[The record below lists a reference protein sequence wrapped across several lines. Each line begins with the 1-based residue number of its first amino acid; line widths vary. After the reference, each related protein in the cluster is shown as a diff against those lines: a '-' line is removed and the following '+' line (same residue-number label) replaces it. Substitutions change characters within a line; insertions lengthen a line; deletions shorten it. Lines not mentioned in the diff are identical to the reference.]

1 MKHDFPGRWTN
12 VVDKINAYLISDNSS
27 YWLAGI
33 VGFSALVKAFEYQK
47 ADKSPIHGAVKVL
60 LPSVYNVMAHIVSN
74 STADSVALQKTIV
87 KSYFKLIQVNINPL
101 LKINFSMISYF
112 YFLVLVIHS
121 DSIVYY
127 LYLIFLFT
135 V

>member
-60 LPSVYNVMAHIVSN
+60 LPGVYNVMAHIVSN

-87 KSYFKLIQVNINPL
+87 KSYFKLIQVYIN
-101 LKINFSMISYF
+101 
-112 YFLVLVIHS
+112 
-121 DSIVYY
+121 
-127 LYLIFLFT
+127 T
-135 V
+135 